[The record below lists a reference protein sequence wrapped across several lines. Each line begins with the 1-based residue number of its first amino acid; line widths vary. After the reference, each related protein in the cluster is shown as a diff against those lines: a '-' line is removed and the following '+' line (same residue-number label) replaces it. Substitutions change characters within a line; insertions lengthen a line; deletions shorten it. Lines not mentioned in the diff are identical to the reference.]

1 MDNYSDVYPKQKTM
15 LFHFRAETSAV
26 TLLTVTPIAS
36 TECFRADVQ
45 SGTRVDQRTRACL
58 PALFN
63 RSVRALVC
71 TENLVT
77 LALSASGRETLSNIY
92 SIIVKLRSGQQ
103 YSCIYL
109 VVKVY
114 HRI

>member
-45 SGTRVDQRTRACL
+45 SGARVDQHTRARRHSLCL
-58 PALFN
+58 IGT
-63 RSVRALVC
+63 C
-71 TENLVT
+71 
-77 LALSASGRETLSNIY
+77 ALSFEYGKSSGA
-92 SIIVKLRSGQQ
+92 
-103 YSCIYL
+103 C
-109 VVKVY
+109 VVGK
-114 HRI
+114 RT